1 MEIILPIP
9 LEKGAISINAM
20 SGGSICRQGRPEAHH
35 LFGDRCLSWPAQ
47 HHQNSM
53 LLLNLNNSEAI
64 AILILSKTVLINISS
79 NLFTQRESLP
89 HWWTAGPK
97 GTHRYP
103 PGSALPGWGHLVTLK
118 LSFRPPLL
126 SNYWPKMIGVKM
138 LVLIMQA
145 PGNQRRRS
153 TCQARR
159 RLHRSDTE
167 QGIEARKS
175 SPNLWRWLW

>member
-1 MEIILPIP
+1 MVIL
-9 LEKGAISINAM
+9 LKKAQYRSTQWAVDQYVDKE
-20 SGGSICRQGRPEAHH
+20 
-35 LFGDRCLSWPAQ
+35 DRCLSWPAQ

>member
-1 MEIILPIP
+1 M
-9 LEKGAISINAM
+9 
-20 SGGSICRQGRPEAHH
+20 
-35 LFGDRCLSWPAQ
+35 
-47 HHQNSM
+47 
-53 LLLNLNNSEAI
+53 
-64 AILILSKTVLINISS
+64 AILLKKAQYRSTQWAVDQYVDKEGRKHITCSGTAACHDQHNIIRIQCFCSIWTIQKLLPYSYSARQSWSTFLQTCSHNASLSHID
-79 NLFTQRESLP
+79 
-89 HWWTAGPK
+89 GPRDPR